1 MHGFSS
7 ASALLVNAEV
17 DSMGGVVES
26 RVGVGNKTSRRCV
39 VIEKVQ
45 AELRQEYDVREERRR
60 ELEFLEKG
68 GNPLDFKIGNAASV
82 SVQSTSLT
90 DHNPDQFVTSEAK
103 GSFAI
108 TASPHGDSVE
118 SSGRPGAPLSCEP
131 ISADNLMLFYGEN
144 EFSEGD
150 RNSLHPHRT
159 SIAPSGHSLRLD
171 GSQNPNE
178 LGDSATFGVPRKAY
192 KRRYSS
198 KPSRNGARS
207 GSNDVFLAHGGHGSL
222 PLRHGPRDVKVTISC
237 AENQEDLDISLK
249 CNSKPTSP
257 KGGALIHKTS
267 VSEGQQGMVLDGAR
281 AVESSEDLI
290 KSGSPNVNSSKF
302 LLDGQLGQQ
311 SLSVADEAPNEM
323 AIDGLVTFEAREE
336 AISTGIEYQ
345 PTLAAV
351 EVEKQSNN
359 CPVNGAKND
368 NQYKSSACGT
378 KGLHSESSCIHPSQ
392 TIDGNNDSEMH
403 TNAEDNDSNGNNRYQ
418 TIVPDG
424 SPSIEGDELVKQNK
438 ETNADDLCTSVN
450 EECSQSHQENGLALK
465 ADEELNGC
473 ASALQNEAKDQV
485 IIHGM
490 EAGVPSGP
498 ESERQPNISMCD
510 SLCNVKRMVS
520 LESSN
525 SELSEGAVLARV
537 FTVTPE
543 EQTSSGPDLKL
554 TSKAAENSILEEAQV
569 IEAKRKRI
577 LELSTATIPLE
588 KCRKSQWAY
597 VLEEMAWL
605 ANDFAQERLWKQTV
619 AAQICHR
626 VAFTSQLKK
635 QEESLCMKVKQ
646 VAHSLAKA
654 VMKFWH
660 SVEDSSKELEQQCPE
675 KDVELGIHSYAVRF
689 LKYNNTDVLCSEA
702 EEPVTPDRISNMG
715 FLDIS
720 RKDHLIEE
728 NLFYT
733 VAPGAL
739 ETYRRS
745 IESRVIQC
753 EKTGSSMQEEV
764 ETSTCDAV
772 ADFESQANAYEEDEG
787 ETIKYD
793 MAVAFDD
800 SKSSR
805 FVPTKRKHLTNA
817 YVSRSYEAGP
827 DSSHMQCME
836 NKAVLQQSTLAGKQP
851 SSSLNVSFPTK
862 RVRTASRRVFS
873 PFSAGTSGCIQL
885 PNKTDASS
893 GDTNSFQDDQ
903 STLHGGSLVP
913 NSLEVESLGE
923 LEKQLPFDCAD
934 VSTRPKKKKKAKHLN
949 TAFEQRWQMNSNF
962 HNDQREHSRKRSES
976 YQLESNGSNGLF
988 GQHIMKKSKIMQQ
1001 LLDNSSDNIA
1011 PTGGSV
1017 PSPVASQMSNMP
1029 NPNKFIKILGGRD
1042 QSRKAKML
1050 KMPAGHMGSGSPWS
1064 LLEDQALIVLVH
1076 DMGPN
1081 WELVSDALNSSLQ
1094 FKCIFRKPNEC
1105 KEHHKILTDRTS
1117 GDGADSAEDSG
1128 SSQPYPSTLPG
1139 IPKGSARQLF
1149 QRLQGPVEEDTL
1161 KFHFEK
1167 IITIGQK
1174 QNYRKTQDS
1183 IKLPDCSHADAL
1195 SQVSPNNLNGGTI
1208 LTPLDLCDITTS
1220 SSDLISLGY
1229 QGAHSSGLTIPNQG
1243 SMAQMLPP
1251 SGATCAVQ
1259 GSSNLVI
1266 GNNFL
1271 SPVPHSTSVRDGRYG
1286 VARSASLSIDEQQRL
1301 QQYNQMISG
1310 RNIQQPIMSTPGTL
1324 SGTDRGVRMLP
1335 GGNGIGMVGG
1345 TTRTMPMTRPG
1356 FQGVPASSM
1365 VNSGSMVSL
1374 GMVSMPSAVNMHSGV
1389 GSGQG
1394 NSMLR
1399 PRESLHMMRPGNI
1412 QDSQRQIMVPDVQM
1426 QVSPGNSQGLSPF
1439 GGLTSSFPNQTATSP
1454 VSSYPL
1460 QHQQSHPMSPQQS
1473 QVLSPHHP
1481 HVQGA
1486 NHAPSPQQQA
1496 FAIRLAKER
1505 QMQHQFLQEQRQR
1518 QFAASNTLMS
1528 HGKPQSQLPIS
1539 SPMRNSAQIQ
1549 TQTSSPASL
1558 APSTSASSL
1567 NSMLQHQQKHQ
1578 LPSPGMVRNAQTGG
1592 SGLTNQMGKQRPRQ
1606 QLQQFSPANRQH
1618 PQQRQQSES
1627 QQQTKH
1633 VRGVG
1638 RGNLMHQ
1645 NIQID
1650 PSLSNGLSKNLGNQ
1664 SAEKVEATHL
1674 MQDQGLY
1681 SGSAVNAGQ
1690 SARKLTPSQSSN
1702 QSLHQPKIY
1711 SSQAPSSSKHKQQIT
1726 THSDSSHVQAVS
1738 PGPDLSSGHQAASN
1752 HHRVMQQ
1759 NHQLNSNLPNKPQTR
1774 DSEFDQHPAGISS
1787 VIGARTTLPQS
1798 CNIATNVEV
1807 FHASAPRWNA
1817 SEHSFDPS
1825 NLATNLGSVGSTAAN
1840 ASEPASLTCQGSG
1853 QRQSPANLL
1862 SAQQQQHTS
1871 QLQPP
1876 SLPVVP
1882 KPQSQVPQSGNGSSC
1897 GRPGDPRLE

>member
-7 ASALLVNAEV
+7 APALLVNTEV

-26 RVGVGNKTSRRCV
+26 RVGVGDKNSPRCV

-68 GNPLDFKIGNAASV
+68 GNPLDFKIGNASSV

-131 ISADNLMLFYGEN
+131 NSADNLTLFDGEN

-150 RNSLHPHRT
+150 RNSLHPHRS
-159 SIAPSGHSLRLD
+159 SIALPEHSLRLD
-171 GSQNPNE
+171 GSQNLKE
-178 LGDSATFGVPRKAY
+178 LGDSATFSLPRKAY
-192 KRRYSS
+192 KRRYRPR
-198 KPSRNGARS
+198 PSRNGARS
-207 GSNDVFLAHGGHGSL
+207 GSNDVFLAHGGHDSL
-222 PLRHGPRDVKVTISC
+222 PLRHGPRDVKGPISH
-237 AENQEDLDISLK
+237 AENQEDLDMSLK
-249 CNSKPTSP
+249 RNSKPTSP
-257 KGGALIHKTS
+257 KEGTHIHKTS
-267 VSEGQQGMVLDGAR
+267 VSDGQQDMELDGAR

-290 KSGSPNVNSSKF
+290 KGGSPNVTTSTF
-302 LLDGQLGQQ
+302 LLDGQLSQQ
-311 SLSVADEAPNEM
+311 SLSGADEAPNEM
-323 AIDGLVTFEAREE
+323 VIDELVTFEAREE
-336 AISTGIEYQ
+336 AIPTGIECQ
-345 PTLAAV
+345 TTLTAV
-351 EVEKQSNN
+351 EVENQSNS

-368 NQYKSSACGT
+368 TQYRNAACGT
-378 KGLHSESSCIHPSQ
+378 KSLHSESSCTHPSKI
-392 TIDGNNDSEMH
+392 IDRNNDSEMH
-403 TNAEDNDSNGNNRYQ
+403 TNAEDIELNGNNRYQ
-418 TIVPDG
+418 TSVPDG

-438 ETNADDLCTSVN
+438 ETKADDLCTFGN
-450 EECSQSHQENGLALK
+450 EECSQSHQENGLVLK

-485 IIHGM
+485 IIEGM

-498 ESERQPNISMCD
+498 ESERQPNVSMDDTSECKNKK
-510 SLCNVKRMVS
+510 LCNIKHKVS

-537 FTVTPE
+537 STVTPE
-543 EQTSSGPDLKL
+543 GQTSVPDLKL
-554 TSKAAENSILEEAQV
+554 TSEAAEDSILEEARI

-605 ANDFAQERLWKQTV
+605 ANDFAQERLWKLTV

-635 QEESLCMKVKQ
+635 QEESLCMNVKK

-654 VMKFWH
+654 VMEFWH
-660 SVEDSSKELEQQCPE
+660 SVQDTSKELEQQCPE

-689 LKYNNTDVLCSEA
+689 LKYNNSDVLCSEA
-702 EEPVTPDRISNMG
+702 EVPVTPDRISDMG
-715 FLDIS
+715 FLDMS
-720 RKDHLIEE
+720 WKDHLIEE

-745 IESRVIQC
+745 IESHVTQC

-764 ETSTCDAV
+764 ETSACDAV
-772 ADFESQANAYEEDEG
+772 ADFESLANAYEEDEG

-793 MAVAFDD
+793 MAVAFEDC
-800 SKSSR
+800 KSSR

-827 DSSHMQCME
+827 DPSLMHCME
-836 NKAVLQQSTLAGKQP
+836 NKAVIQQSALAGKRP

-893 GDTNSFQDDQ
+893 GDTNSFQDDR

-949 TAFEQRWQMNSNF
+949 TAFEQRWQMDSNF
-962 HNDQREHSRKRSES
+962 HNDQREHLRKRSES

-988 GQHIMKKSKIMQQ
+988 GQHIMKKPKIMRQ
-1001 LLDNSSDNIA
+1001 LLDNSFDNIT

-1029 NPNKFIKILGGRD
+1029 NPNKFIKMLGGRD
-1042 QSRKAKML
+1042 RSRKAKAL
-1050 KMPAGHMGSGSPWS
+1050 KMPAGHMDSGSPWS

-1081 WELVSDALNSSLQ
+1081 WELVSDALNSTLQ

-1105 KEHHKILTDRTS
+1105 KEHHKILMDRTS

-1128 SSQPYPSTLPG
+1128 SSQPYPATLPG

-1161 KFHFEK
+1161 KSHFEK
-1167 IITIGQK
+1167 IIMIGQK
-1174 QNYRKTQDS
+1174 QNYRKTQNDNQDS
-1183 IKLPDCSHADAL
+1183 IKLPDCSHMVAL
-1195 SQVSPNNLNGGTI
+1195 SQVCPNNLNGGTI
-1208 LTPLDLCDITTS
+1208 LTPLDLCDTTTS
-1220 SSDLISLGY
+1220 SSDMISLGY

-1243 SMAQMLPP
+1243 TMAQMLPA
-1251 SGATCAVQ
+1251 SSATCAVQ

-1266 GNNFL
+1266 GNNFS
-1271 SPVPHSTSVRDGRYG
+1271 SPSVRDGRYG
-1286 VARSASLSIDEQQRL
+1286 VPRSASLSIDEQQRL
-1301 QQYNQMISG
+1301 QQYNQMMSG
-1310 RNIQQPIMSTPGTL
+1310 RNIQQPTLSTPGTL

-1345 TTRTMPMTRPG
+1345 ITRTMPMTRPG
-1356 FQGVPASSM
+1356 FQGIATSSM
-1365 VNSGSMVSL
+1365 VNSGSMVSP
-1374 GMVSMPSAVNMHSGV
+1374 GMVSMPSAVIMHSGV
-1389 GSGQG
+1389 SSGQG

-1399 PRESLHMMRPGNI
+1399 PRDSLHVMQPGNS

-1439 GGLTSSFPNQTATSP
+1439 GGLTSSFPNQTATP
-1454 VSSYPL
+1454 VTSYPL
-1460 QHQQSHPMSPQQS
+1460 QHQQSHPMSPQKS

-1481 HVQGA
+1481 LVQGA

-1505 QMQHQFLQEQRQR
+1505 HLQHLQEQQQR

-1528 HGKPQSQLPIS
+1528 HGKPQPQLPIS

-1549 TQTSSPASL
+1549 TQTSSPVSL

-1578 LPSPGMVRNAQTGG
+1578 LPSPGMVRSAQTGG

-1606 QLQQFSPANRQH
+1606 QQQQFSQANRQH
-1618 PQQRQQSES
+1618 PQQRQQSQS
-1627 QQQTKH
+1627 QVK
-1633 VRGVG
+1633 GVG

-1664 SAEKVEATHL
+1664 SVEKGEATHL
-1674 MQDQGLY
+1674 MQ
-1681 SGSAVNAGQ
+1681 
-1690 SARKLTPSQSSN
+1690 
-1702 QSLHQPKIY
+1702 
-1711 SSQAPSSSKHKQQIT
+1711 
-1726 THSDSSHVQAVS
+1726 VS
-1738 PGPDLSSGHQAASN
+1738 PGPDLTSGHQAASN

-1759 NHQLNSNLPNKPQTR
+1759 NNQLNSNLPNKLQTR
-1774 DSEFDQHPAGISS
+1774 DSEFDQHPASISS
-1787 VIGARTTLPQS
+1787 EIGARTTLPQP
-1798 CNIATNVEV
+1798 CNNATNVAQV

-1817 SEHSFDPS
+1817 SEHSFNPS
-1825 NLATNLGSVGSTAAN
+1825 NLATNLGFVGSTSAN
-1840 ASEPASLTCQGSG
+1840 SSEPAPQTCQGPG

-1862 SAQQQQHTS
+1862 SAQQPQQTS

-1876 SLPVVP
+1876 SSPVLAVVSGP
-1882 KPQSQVPQSGNGSSC
+1882 AQVGSRYCLDSSVQLIVQSAREKMTGVGQI
-1897 GRPGDPRLE
+1897 